1 MNLKIDLK
9 TLNQL
14 TVIYIA
20 LPLLIF
26 LISWLKPYIAI
37 ITFVLFIYAIY
48 VAYFKN
54 TKIEFKNLVNN
65 KNFILIILMFSF
77 LWCYFG
83 GIGGLWSQSA
93 DYDCRNAIFRD
104 LITHSWPLYYNSAD
118 ASMVYYMGYWLPSA
132 VLAKIFLFVSPI
144 FAFSIG
150 NIFLLFYSLIGISLI
165 FLHVLYTVQIKNYFK
180 AILVIL
186 LLIFFSGMDIIGVC
200 FADIFGIYFLGSV
213 SNMFHIDF
221 WAITIN
227 AEFSSITSVLFWV
240 FNQGLPAWLLTMMFY
255 NNKNK
260 IENFGIIAVLCF
272 FCSPLP
278 FVGLALFL
286 ILYTIKQFDE
296 CKFINKYIKKVFS
309 IQNIISVFLITPI
322 ISLYF
327 ISNHSTAANGFLNT
341 ATKHYDLPFILMV
354 VYFFVLEAGLYLILI
369 FKQYKY
375 ELMYYIV
382 FIVLICCPFIKVG
395 YAADFC
401 MRASIPA
408 LLILFVM
415 ILQFL
420 FNNYNFK
427 KYKIRYIILCISL
440 IIGSITPIIEFRRG
454 FYDVITHKTIFRT
467 VDPIKTFEDKI
478 VYDNRK
484 NILSYS
490 NFITINP
497 QSKPFFKYLAKN
509 KK

>member
-14 TVIYIA
+14 TIIYIA

-26 LISWLKPYIAI
+26 LISWLKSYIAI
-37 ITFVLFIYAIY
+37 ISVVLFIYAIY

-54 TKIEFKNLVNN
+54 IKIKFKNLVNK
-65 KNFILIILMFSF
+65 KNFIFVILIFSF
-77 LWCYFG
+77 LWCYFAG
-83 GIGGLWSQSA
+83 LGGLWSQSA

-104 LITHSWPLYYNSAD
+104 LINHSWPLYYNSAD
-118 ASMVYYMGYWLPSA
+118 SAMVYYMGYWLPSA
-132 VLAKIFLFVSPI
+132 VLAKIFLFVSPVL
-144 FAFSIG
+144 AFLIG
-150 NIFLLFYSLIGISLI
+150 NIFLLLYSIIGISLI
-165 FLHVLYTVQIKNYFK
+165 FLHILYTVQIKNCFETS
-180 AILVIL
+180 LVIL
-186 LLIFFSGMDIIGVC
+186 LFIFFSGMDIIGV
-200 FADIFGIYFLGSV
+200 YYLGSV
-213 SNMFHIDF
+213 SHMFHIDF

-255 NNKNK
+255 NNNNK

-296 CKFINKYIKKVFS
+296 YKSKNKYIKNIFS
-309 IQNIISVFLITPI
+309 IQNIISVFLIAPVI
-322 ISLYF
+322 FLYF

-408 LLILFVM
+408 LIILFVM
-415 ILQFL
+415 ILKFL

-427 KYKIRYIILCISL
+427 EYKIRYILLCICL
-440 IIGSITPIIEFRRG
+440 VIGSVTPIIEFRRG
-454 FYDVITHKTIFRT
+454 FYDVITHRTIFRT